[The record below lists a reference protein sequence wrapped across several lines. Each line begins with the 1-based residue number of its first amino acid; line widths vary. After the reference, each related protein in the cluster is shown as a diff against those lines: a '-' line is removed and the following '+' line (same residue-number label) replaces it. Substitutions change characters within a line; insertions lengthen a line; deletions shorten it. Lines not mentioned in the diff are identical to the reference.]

1 MSLEEFK
8 SLLKTTGLPVAYY
21 AFPEKNAPTLPFIC
35 YLVPFTNNFSADGK
49 VYEKINCIQVE
60 LYTKEKSPEN
70 EGKVEEALS
79 HFYWGKTET
88 YLESEKCF
96 KIIYELEVENG

>member
-35 YLVPFTNNFSADGK
+35 YLVAFTNNFCADGK
-49 VYEKINCIQVE
+49 VYEKNNCIQVE
-60 LYTKEKSPEN
+60 LYTKKKSHET

-79 HFYWGKTET
+79 PFYWDKTET
-88 YLESEKCF
+88 YLETEKCF
-96 KIIYELEVENG
+96 KITYELEVGNV